1 MVHSDINLMSIAIH
15 ILSKSDPKSID
26 MQLSTK
32 PKILKIS

>member
-1 MVHSDINLMSIAIH
+1 MSIAIH
-15 ILSKSDPKSID
+15 ILSESDPKNID